1 MARYVTVTEFK
12 DYCRN
17 ELPTADDAFLSDALD
32 TAEAMLD
39 NACGRRFEIAA
50 GSSARLFIPDGTS
63 LLSIDDCTS
72 VTSVTENGAV
82 IPAANYQLEPLNNLS
97 PAGATVPYDT
107 VRRLSALPWYTDS
120 GRATVS
126 VVAAWGWAAIPAPI
140 KQSCMILGKDI
151 AANRDVRFGLVTVSE
166 AGGVGTRENAIVRRA
181 IEDYSSP
188 RGTLVDFIGVV
199 P

>member
-1 MARYVTVTEFK
+1 VARYVTLSEFK

-17 ELPTADDAFLSDALD
+17 ELPTADDAFLTTALD
-32 TAEAMLD
+32 TAETMLD
-39 NACGRRFEIAA
+39 NACGRRFEIATA
-50 GSSARLFIPDGTS
+50 SSPRLYIPDGTS

-82 IPAANYQLEPLNNLS
+82 IPAITYQLEPLNNLS
-97 PAGATVPYDT
+97 PAGSVVPYDT
-107 VRRLSALPWYTDS
+107 IRRMADLPWYTDY

-126 VVAAWGWAAIPAPI
+126 VVASWGWAAIPVPI
-140 KQSCMILGKDI
+140 KQSCLILGKDI

-181 IEDYSSP
+181 VEDYSSS
-188 RGTLVDFIGVV
+188 RATLVDFIGIA
-199 P
+199 